1 MEVLRCE
8 GVLIKPCAGKDH
20 REFVEL
26 SNLDL
31 IASPI
36 YNKVVYVFEAPTPS
50 SKVLKEG
57 LAKVLAEFREWA
69 GRYTKDT
76 PSGCLGIN
84 LNDEGVLVIEGE
96 ADGTIADAMPFHP
109 SAFLLKLVPPTSTVV
124 INELLLMQFTRFTC
138 GGLAIGIA
146 SHHHVADGQA
156 ATFFLNCWGEI
167 IRGESIIPPVHDR
180 SLLKAR
186 DPPQPC
192 FDHYEYNTISHE
204 HSTITSSL
212 TTKMFHFDAMFLQK
226 LKSKVNGSDKSR
238 KPYTTFE
245 ILVAYIWKC
254 ITEARGLDGDVQTK
268 ASISVDGRK
277 RLNPP
282 LPKEFFGNAVYD
294 SSAQTSASEIINNP
308 LEFTAHLIH
317 KSIAKVDD
325 NFIRSAIDF
334 FELRMQSLGPSKDN
348 DGIDVIATS
357 WMNFP
362 THNFHFGMG
371 EPVYVGPSLMLIEGL
386 IILFDS
392 YTNVGGVEVVVC
404 LSKEHMI
411 QLEHY
416 CFQV

>member
-124 INELLLMQFTRFTC
+124 INELLLM
-138 GGLAIGIA
+138 
-146 SHHHVADGQA
+146 
-156 ATFFLNCWGEI
+156 
-167 IRGESIIPPVHDR
+167 
-180 SLLKAR
+180 
-186 DPPQPC
+186 
-192 FDHYEYNTISHE
+192 
-204 HSTITSSL
+204 
-212 TTKMFHFDAMFLQK
+212 QK